1 MWLQHE
7 SAELLAATAAAVAV
21 QLNFFSAQNNT
32 LQWAM
37 EKMPPS
43 PRNGALWKWFVFQ
56 HLTTITWTHT
66 HE

>member
-37 EKMPPS
+37 EKMPPY
-43 PRNGALWKWFVFQ
+43 PRHGAL
-56 HLTTITWTHT
+56 
-66 HE
+66 